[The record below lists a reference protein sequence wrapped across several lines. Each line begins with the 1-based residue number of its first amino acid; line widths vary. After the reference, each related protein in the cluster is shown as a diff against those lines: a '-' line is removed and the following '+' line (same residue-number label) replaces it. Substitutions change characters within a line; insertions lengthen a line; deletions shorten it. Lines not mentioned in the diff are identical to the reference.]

1 MARIVCFTD
10 NTTVARV
17 VQHELTDRQH
27 ALHFLSSSRL
37 TDDLRQSVRRLAPDV
52 ILLELSQTIDNPH
65 LYFFLRSDKATR
77 NTPIIILSSGAR
89 LAQQAAMLGADG
101 YLQRPLSAPQVV
113 LSVDVGPLENTSTRE
128 LSLSITK
135 IRPAA
140 SVSTAAGLLN

>member
-10 NTTVARV
+10 NTSVASV

-27 ALHFLSSSRL
+27 ALHFLSASRL

-77 NTPIIILSSGAR
+77 NTPIIVLSSGTR

-101 YLQRPLSAPQVV
+101 YLQRPFLAEQLSSMVAGYLTPH
-113 LSVDVGPLENTSTRE
+113 STF
-128 LSLSITK
+128 
-135 IRPAA
+135 AA
-140 SVSTAAGLLN
+140 A

>member
-1 MARIVCFTD
+1 MARIICFTD

-27 ALHFLSSSRL
+27 ALHFLSASKL

-65 LYFFLRSDKATR
+65 LFFFLRSDKATR
-77 NTPIIILSSGAR
+77 NTPIIVLSSGTH

-101 YLQRPLSAPQVV
+101 YLQRPFLAEQLSSMVANHLAPH
-113 LSVDVGPLENTSTRE
+113 STF
-128 LSLSITK
+128 
-135 IRPAA
+135 AA
-140 SVSTAAGLLN
+140 A